1 MTVQLTKAQWYSKI
15 KTFVPSWF
23 WSTENTNKAW
33 ANALAKCAEQ
43 LQITLA
49 QNINDTFILD
59 AAKGT
64 LDTHGGER
72 SIPRVTGELDGPY
85 AVRVQNLFNQ
95 SNVVALAQL
104 INKVLVA
111 GKARIQEDFNSV
123 PFCSRDNY
131 CNRAVLF
138 LSTPMVNGFSV
149 VVDKQTHAPFSY
161 CSRDYYLG
169 RGEGFYGTAE
179 SLDTVF
185 ASIRQITDDNKAMG
199 TLYRIYELFT

>member
-1 MTVQLTKAQWYSKI
+1 MTVQLTKEQWYAKI

-23 WSTENTNKAW
+23 WTTELNNKAW
-33 ANALAKCAEQ
+33 ASAVAKCAEQ
-43 LQITLA
+43 LQIALA
-49 QNINDTFILD
+49 ESINDTFIME
-59 AAKGT
+59 AAAGV
-64 LDTHGGER
+64 LDTHGAER
-72 SIPRVTGELDGPY
+72 STTRVQDELDGPY
-85 AVRVQNLFNQ
+85 AVRVQSLVNQ
-95 SNVVALAQL
+95 SNDVALANL

-138 LSTPMVNGFSV
+138 LATPMVNGFSI

-161 CSRDYYLG
+161 CSRGYFLG

-199 TLYRIYELFT
+199 TLYRIYELLT